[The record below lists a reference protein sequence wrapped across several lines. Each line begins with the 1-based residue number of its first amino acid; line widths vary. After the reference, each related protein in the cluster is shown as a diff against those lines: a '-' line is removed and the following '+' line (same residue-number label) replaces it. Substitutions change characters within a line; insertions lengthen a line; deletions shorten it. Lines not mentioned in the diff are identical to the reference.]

1 MHDPSLHLFIDDC
14 HVRNLFGL
22 RRTYG
27 SLEKLPEPV
36 LEDIRG
42 RLACWASVLQEPDG
56 CFRMWYQSTSK
67 ESAHEM
73 ATAGVW
79 GQGDEFGFFPD
90 RYPDA
95 IPETQTSV
103 VSYAESGDGFHWKK
117 PELCLFD
124 WRGSKQNNIVLDG
137 SRASAQFNGTLTNMD
152 TISVIRD
159 DADGDP
165 HKRYKLICHWETVHV
180 WDNHMSKLGRSSEFM
195 QKVWAA
201 RAKYLTSS
209 ADGIHWDMPLVRIKE
224 CAGGGDYAGVT
235 RDERNRRYWF
245 NDRAPVHLSGFDY
258 RAAGLCV
265 SDDLYRWPETVEM
278 AFWPGAYEDYG
289 FRYEH
294 HGMVPFNY
302 GDQDLCFLE
311 YSVGG
316 TPVAGVLG
324 SHRDGQRWQ
333 RVNGDAPF
341 LYLGSK
347 GAFDDTI
354 VAATRNAPFRV
365 GDRLLFFYNGRHY
378 DPDKACRTSH
388 IGAATLRLDGF
399 AALTVDRFAVH
410 RHGLPAK
417 LMTSLLEVR
426 REDLQINIADHHA
439 TARVGLLREDMR
451 PIPGYEAEAC
461 LPIAEDAVRAPVRW
475 RERSSIAELKGQK
488 VHVFLQMATGSV
500 YAVRL

>member
-1 MHDPSLHLFIDDC
+1 MHDPSLHLFIDDS

-36 LEDIRG
+36 LEDIPG

-79 GQGDEFGFFPD
+79 GRGNEFGFFPD

-103 VSYAESGDGFHWKK
+103 VSYAESRDGFHWKK

-137 SRASAQFNGTLTNMD
+137 SRASAQFDGALTNMD

-159 DADGDP
+159 DADRDP

-180 WDNHMSKLGRSSEFM
+180 WDNHMSNLGRSNEFM

-201 RAKYLTSS
+201 RAKYLTAS

-235 RDERNRRYWF
+235 KDTLSRFDPNGHVAINEFRDF
-245 NDRAPVHLSGFDY
+245 KP
-258 RAAGLCV
+258 
-265 SDDLYRWPETVEM
+265 
-278 AFWPGAYEDYG
+278 
-289 FRYEH
+289 
-294 HGMVPFNY
+294 
-302 GDQDLCFLE
+302 
-311 YSVGG
+311 
-316 TPVAGVLG
+316 
-324 SHRDGQRWQ
+324 RD
-333 RVNGDAPF
+333 F
-341 LYLGSK
+341 ES
-347 GAFDDTI
+347 
-354 VAATRNAPFRV
+354 
-365 GDRLLFFYNGRHY
+365 
-378 DPDKACRTSH
+378 
-388 IGAATLRLDGF
+388 
-399 AALTVDRFAVH
+399 
-410 RHGLPAK
+410 
-417 LMTSLLEVR
+417 
-426 REDLQINIADHHA
+426 
-439 TARVGLLREDMR
+439 
-451 PIPGYEAEAC
+451 
-461 LPIAEDAVRAPVRW
+461 
-475 RERSSIAELKGQK
+475 
-488 VHVFLQMATGSV
+488 
-500 YAVRL
+500 